1 VQPKGSQALQASTR
15 LNRVESFGAGKSRRR
30 RAQANLKTQSP
41 SEDHQSFSQ
50 SSADVAH
57 WTTARKRR
65 LAGRITATRR
75 LA

>member
-1 VQPKGSQALQASTR
+1 MQASTR
-15 LNRVESFGAGKSRRR
+15 LNRVESFGAGGPRWR

-57 WTTARKRR
+57 WTAARKRR
-65 LAGRITATRR
+65 LAGRITATSRP
-75 LA
+75 A